1 MVAEIAIKNLKKW
14 KTLVRF
20 LSRPVSQTNDCGRK
34 YVGAHIQLTKFSAQ
48 KLEKEAL
55 EGVIKEEEKEKET
68 KNGSFWWWLFSSILI
83 EINHIFQNCILVPD
97 HRWHIGG
104 NRSMVVFWNKWW
116 IVLSKGRHFLL
127 DVVFLQDA
135 FNVIVFVLCM
145 TNQHPSTVKCTTH
158 SDRGY

>member
-1 MVAEIAIKNLKKW
+1 MFKKQNTKRNFGQIFIKKVFKNNWTENLKKG

-68 KNGSFWWWLFSSILI
+68 INGSFWW
-83 EINHIFQNCILVPD
+83 
-97 HRWHIGG
+97 
-104 NRSMVVFWNKWW
+104 
-116 IVLSKGRHFLL
+116 
-127 DVVFLQDA
+127 
-135 FNVIVFVLCM
+135 
-145 TNQHPSTVKCTTH
+145 
-158 SDRGY
+158 